1 MENQK
6 FSFNWRSSQTKPLD
20 KYYLSVTIHPVN
32 IRAYR
37 DNCSSISSTII
48 MISTV
53 TTSTISTIT
62 LAGSFAL
69 TGILVLF
76 SLLIQKELATA
87 SDNEKLKKL
96 GKVINIAIIPL
107 LIVFILVVFNKV
119 GTTLQ

>member
-1 MENQK
+1 
-6 FSFNWRSSQTKPLD
+6 
-20 KYYLSVTIHPVN
+20 
-32 IRAYR
+32 
-37 DNCSSISSTII
+37 

-107 LIVFILVVFNKV
+107 LIVFVLVVINKV
-119 GTTLQ
+119 VTTLQ

>member
-1 MENQK
+1 
-6 FSFNWRSSQTKPLD
+6 
-20 KYYLSVTIHPVN
+20 
-32 IRAYR
+32 
-37 DNCSSISSTII
+37 